1 MKNRVEIKAEA
12 RALIRSGVASP
23 LLVSAILIAVQ
34 IFLSELTTFLESG
47 TFSFL
52 QIMEIMKNG
61 EYPPLLA
68 ASTEEI
74 PVYASFVAILCSL
87 VITVLTAGYYA
98 YCMGIRRGLE
108 MPVSTLLDGLGI
120 AGKVIWC
127 SILMSIKTFLWSLLF
142 VIPGIVAI
150 YRYRFA
156 MYNLITDNSL
166 SASEAIALSCRQTEG
181 MKMDLFVLDL
191 SFIGWE
197 LLSLLTFGIL
207 DIWRF
212 PYLILSDLGYYEQAQ
227 IRMGAS
233 TPGNAPPPWEP

>member
-12 RALIRSGVASP
+12 RALIRSGTVSP
-23 LLVSAILIAVQ
+23 LLVSAIVIAVQ
-34 IFLSELTTFLESG
+34 IFLSELTTYLETG

-52 QIMEIMKNG
+52 QIMEVMKTG
-61 EYPPLLA
+61 DYSPLLA
-68 ASTEEI
+68 ASAEEI
-74 PVYASFVAILCSL
+74 PVYASFVSILCSL

-98 YCMGIRRGLE
+98 YCMGIHRGLE
-108 MPVSTLLDGLGI
+108 MPVSSLLDGLGI

-142 VIPGIVAI
+142 IIPGIVAV

-156 MYNLITDNSL
+156 IYNLITDNSL

-181 MKMDLFVLDL
+181 MKADLFILDL

-197 LLSLLTFGIL
+197 ILSLLTLGIL
-207 DIWRF
+207 DIWRL
-212 PYLILSDLGYYEQAQ
+212 PYLIFSDLGYYEQAQ
-227 IRMGAS
+227 LRMGTAAS
-233 TPGNAPPPWEP
+233 GDAPPPWES